1 MIVAYVCHVE
11 LAELLLLAVA
21 GRPFVVVGHVFARVL
36 ARRVCFVCPRCAVD

>member
-21 GRPFVVVGHVFARVL
+21 GRPFVVVGHVFASVGWHVDCVLFARV
-36 ARRVCFVCPRCAVD
+36 V